1 MSNKFAA
8 RAQKLEK
15 RKKATLEALPL
26 QPSKKSS
33 RSRLKSVKINANTGQ
48 MLDILK
54 MATSKTY
61 VDLMEEALVNY
72 LEVVAL
78 ENVKVKAIQTLFQD
92 HPVPYEYQTSIEE
105 FMGVEDED

>member
-15 RKKATLEALPL
+15 RKQATLETLPSH
-26 QPSKKSS
+26 PSKKSS
-33 RSRLKSVKINANTGQ
+33 RSRLKSVKINANTEQ

-54 MATSKTY
+54 MVTSKTY
-61 VDLMEEALVNY
+61 VDLMEEALTNY

-92 HPVPYEYQTSIEE
+92 HQVVDAHQTSIEE
-105 FMGVEDED
+105 FMGVEDEN

>member
-15 RKKATLEALPL
+15 RKKCTLDLLPP
-26 QPSKKSS
+26 QSEQGKKKKTRSS
-33 RSRLKSVKINANTGQ
+33 LKSVKINANTEQ
-48 MLDILK
+48 ILDILK

-61 VDLMEEALVNY
+61 VDLMDEALTNY

-78 ENVKVKAIQTLFQD
+78 ENVKVKAMQALIND
-92 HPVPYEYQTSIEE
+92 HQAVDERQTSIEE
-105 FMGVEDED
+105 FME